1 MKRALR
7 FAVRVLVLAA
17 VISGISIFGSLSPKS
32 TRPYLSALADLGA
45 GQALAAPGC
54 NFKACAKG
62 PGGGPSCKSSGSP
75 YNCRNVAGGCQLS
88 PC

>member
-1 MKRALR
+1 MQRALR

-17 VISGISIFGSLSPKS
+17 VISGITIFSRLSPK
-32 TRPYLSALADLGA
+32 TTMPYLSALADLGA
-45 GQALAAPGC
+45 IQALAAPGC
-54 NFKACAKG
+54 EFKACAKG

-75 YNCRNVAGGCQLS
+75 YNCRNVAGGRQLS

>member
-1 MKRALR
+1 MKRAFR
-7 FAVRVLVLAA
+7 FGVRVLVLA
-17 VISGISIFGSLSPKS
+17 VVFSVISIFSSLSPKA
-32 TRPYLSALADLGA
+32 TTPYLSALADLA
-45 GQALAAPGC
+45 AIQAVAAPGC
-54 NFKACAKG
+54 EFKACAKG